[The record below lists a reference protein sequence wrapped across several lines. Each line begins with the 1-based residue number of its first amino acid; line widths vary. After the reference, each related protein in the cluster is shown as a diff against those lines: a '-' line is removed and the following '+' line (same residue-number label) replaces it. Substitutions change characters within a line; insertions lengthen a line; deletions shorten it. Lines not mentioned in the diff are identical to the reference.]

1 MGGSL
6 CPRDYRTKREGKA
19 DLRGELIMLVSLT
32 PEELERLVSLLKPGR
47 IFKDEYKDIY
57 TKLDEVYRVQKGE

>member
-1 MGGSL
+1 
-6 CPRDYRTKREGKA
+6 
-19 DLRGELIMLVSLT
+19 MLVSLT

>member
-1 MGGSL
+1 M
-6 CPRDYRTKREGKA
+6 
-19 DLRGELIMLVSLT
+19 LISLT

-57 TKLDEVYRVQKGE
+57 KKLEETYNAQKG